1 MIIWINKL
9 AMKKSLIVL
18 LIIVSTQLLF
28 SQEND
33 DLDQEVDEI
42 IESLV
47 TLDDEDLIDI
57 IK

>member
-1 MIIWINKL
+1 VIIWINKL